1 MCDSC
6 FRGGGAVENPGL
18 RTGNT
23 SLVHADKQ
31 VYQRYMV
38 YRTIDAPRPCRQLND
53 HLSRRLSFRSRGRG
67 V

>member
-6 FRGGGAVENPGL
+6 FGYGETVENPGL

-23 SLVHADKQ
+23 LLVQADKQ

-38 YRTIDAPRPCRQLND
+38 YRTIDASRPCR
-53 HLSRRLSFRSRGRG
+53 
-67 V
+67 